1 MDEDNSLFPFLTTI
15 PVRLAHIRRLSNTP
29 VHRVENIQEH
39 TYMVCLV
46 SYLLAEDMSIDS
58 GAVLKK
64 ALFHDIEEAI
74 TGDITR
80 QFKYHDETFTKAL
93 DDVLPSMLKKVVELL
108 PSKRLRFIIKNNWE
122 GSKMYETGHVV
133 DMADSIA
140 MLCFIHEE
148 TMAGNKWVLQE
159 TGQYSLEVAQDKL
172 HKYGFGE
179 ETLAWKTVKKFSLW
193 MQEQF

>member
-39 TYMVCLV
+39 TYMVCTIA
-46 SYLLAEDMSIDS
+46 YLLAEDM
-58 GAVLKK
+58 GADVGETVKK
-64 ALFHDIEEAI
+64 ALFHDVEEAI

-80 QFKYHDETFTKAL
+80 QFKYCNAQFTNAL
-93 DDVLPSMLKKVVELL
+93 NKVLPNVMSEVVNDLPTVSMKDAVYYQWKE
-108 PSKRLRFIIKNNWE
+108 SKDDTE
-122 GSKMYETGHVV
+122 GHIV

-148 TMAGNKWVLQE
+148 TMAGNKWVIQE
-159 TGQYSLEVAQDKL
+159 TGKYSLKVAQEKL
-172 HKYGFGE
+172 VKYGFGE
-179 ETLAWKTVKKFSLW
+179 ETLAYKTVERFGIW
-193 MQEQF
+193 MQKQF